1 MGFLLDL
8 IHRLFGAKKPRA
20 EQVQPSAS
28 TRNQAPEM
36 IRPEPA
42 RPEPTTPKTKTLA
55 IEVAIPLVPGGEPP
69 KPIGLAGD
77 LAAPLFGDRGG
88 DGGPPAS
95 REWLDDLR
103 AGTNLT
109 PGSPEAASLRRR
121 SDQGL
126 VASGYLTAERLG
138 AIERELAPTVEPK
151 RAPDPATLAERR
163 SHRKAEIARNRQGR
177 AEALAK
183 ARGSTIIYLGR
194 GVSEALGDHRGD
206 PTRLE
211 LAGLPRLDF
220 PTDLAERLGVSV
232 PRLRWLAF
240 HAEVATR
247 VHYVSFDVAKKSG
260 GTRRLSA
267 PHRSLALAQRWILEE
282 IVARLPTEPEAHGFV
297 PGRSIVT
304 NAAPHSGRAVVVNM
318 DLEGFFP
325 GIGYRRV
332 RSVFER
338 AGYSP
343 AMATVLGLLCT
354 EAPRR
359 SVKLDGEIFHVATGP
374 RGLPQGARTSPG
386 LSNQVARRLDRR
398 LGGLAIKL
406 GATYTRYADDL
417 TFSGGIEL
425 GPKVGYLMKQVRVIA
440 SSEGFRVNESKSRV
454 LRRNAAQ
461 IVTGLVVNDRPGV
474 ARAEVRKLRAIL
486 HRAKLEGLD
495 AQNRDARPDFR
506 GWLRGK
512 IAFITMVRPE
522 AGARLLADLR
532 ALGAEN

>member
-8 IHRLFGAKKPRA
+8 IHRLLGGKTK
-20 EQVQPSAS
+20 E
-28 TRNQAPEM
+28 
-36 IRPEPA
+36 PEPA
-42 RPEPTTPKTKTLA
+42 QPSPTTWDQASEITTPKPA
-55 IEVAIPLVPGGEPP
+55 RARPGPTPPEAEESATEGAMSPVTAGGPP
-69 KPIGLAGD
+69 KPLGLPSD
-77 LAAPLFGDRGG
+77 LAAPLLGDRGVE
-88 DGGPPAS
+88 DGPPTS
-95 REWLDDLR
+95 REWLDDLQTSPMFTAR
-103 AGTNLT
+103 
-109 PGSPEAASLRRR
+109 SPEAANLRRR
-121 SDQGL
+121 SDRAL
-126 VASGYLTAERLG
+126 VASGYLTVEQLG
-138 AIERELAPTVEPK
+138 AIQRELASKVEPK
-151 RAPDPATLAERR
+151 SAPDPATVAERR
-163 SHRKAEIARNRQGR
+163 SRRKAEIARNRQER
-177 AEALAK
+177 AEASAK
-183 ARGSTIIYLGR
+183 ARGSTIVYLGR

-220 PTDLAERLGVSV
+220 PSDLAERLGISV

-304 NAAPHSGRAVVVNM
+304 NATPHSGRAVVVNM

-338 AGYSP
+338 LGYSP
-343 AMATVLGLLCT
+343 AMATILGLLCT

-359 SVKLDGEIFHVATGP
+359 SITLDGANFHVATGP
-374 RGLPQGARTSPG
+374 RGLPQGACTSPG

-398 LGGLAIKL
+398 LGGLASKL
-406 GATYTRYADDL
+406 GATHTRYADDL
-417 TFSGGIEL
+417 TFSGGIDL
-425 GPKVGYLMKQVRVIA
+425 NSKVGYLMKQVRMIA

-474 ARAEVRKLRAIL
+474 ARDEVRRLRAIL

-506 GWLRGK
+506 SWLQGK

-522 AGARLLADLR
+522 AGARLLADFQ
-532 ALGAEN
+532 AIEV